1 MAVFTLCLGVLLD
14 FCYNPGAFFRALTK
28 HLLNK
33 LGIWKKK
40 TIILG
45 SGQNARG
52 AYSALQ
58 SEEMMGFDVIAF
70 LIRMRQMLK

>member
-1 MAVFTLCLGVLLD
+1 M
-14 FCYNPGAFFRALTK
+14 LTK

-45 SGQNARG
+45 TGQNALG

-58 SEEMMGFDVIAF
+58 SEEMMGFDVVAF
-70 LIRMRQMLK
+70 FDTDAVDPEINALPVIKDVEQIWG